1 MQRINF
7 WFGLALA
14 ITVVLG
20 LSGNQTLRAQ
30 DALKAETVIRRAN
43 ISPTHLSTQLP
54 RYFKSR

>member
-14 ITVVLG
+14 ITVVLA

-30 DALKAETVIRRAN
+30 GAG
-43 ISPTHLSTQLP
+43 ISTARFHMASPSIDH
-54 RYFKSR
+54 R